1 MKVFFGIPEK
11 EILLKIIIIVGRLG
25 PGIKAR

>member
-11 EILLKIIIIVGRLG
+11 EIFLKIVIIVGRLG
-25 PGIKAR
+25 PDLNAR